1 MCIGIQ
7 NVVSKTLTGATAE
20 VYFTYFPILF
30 VLKVTVFTL
39 LFHFVLALKDHF
51 ITLYNYLF

>member
-1 MCIGIQ
+1 MFIGIQ

-39 LFHFVLALKDHF
+39 LFHFVLALKDHS
-51 ITLYNYLF
+51 ITL